1 MTHTSTRVCADH
13 DLTADVHTGDRG
25 VVGTLNVFGLTIEAR
40 LADGYGP
47 THLAQRLRVLADV
60 LDAGYCHHARGDT
73 DEFFGVPV

>member
-1 MTHTSTRVCADH
+1 MTHTSTLICADH
-13 DLTADVHTGDRG
+13 DLTADVHTTAGG

-60 LDAGYCHHARGDT
+60 LDAGYCHHARGDN
-73 DEFFGVPV
+73 EWFGVPV